1 MYALLAVLALA
12 IQSALGLDSFNP
24 DGNTFGK
31 PGLNASYD
39 YIVVGGGTGGLAI
52 AARLAEDK
60 NISVAVVEAG
70 GFYQIDNGN
79 GSVVP
84 GLFGEQGVGAAP
96 DAGFPWIDWQFVTT
110 PQSGLGNRSVHYARG
125 KTLGGSSALNYMAY
139 HRATNGS
146 YDKWAHDVGDSSYT
160 FDQLLPYYERSV
172 NVTFPSNDTRL
183 ENATVNFDRGAYN
196 EDASQTQPLHVS
208 WSGYAGVFSTW
219 FSHAFQALGL
229 RASNGFDLGSLY
241 GANYAL
247 STIDPDGAKRD
258 SSQTSFL
265 NYAMPDIAV
274 YPHTLA
280 RKILLGNDSSAEGV
294 AVTTS
299 GVNYTL
305 TAQKEVILSAGAFH
319 SPQLLML
326 SGIGPADQ
334 LKQHNIPVVKDLPGV
349 GQNMWDQIFFGV
361 AYPVSIPTT
370 ARLQTDP
377 EYAAKA
383 LEMYKANGTGPLAG
397 AAGMIAFER
406 LTDNVPELISNST
419 IADLEEYFPLDWPD
433 VEYLSTDAWSGI
445 RNRNEGPGDGTASRS
460 EISAIM
466 LSPFS
471 RGNVTLQSADA
482 VDLPIINPNWLTD
495 PRDKE
500 VAIAAFKRTRQ
511 IWDSMS
517 EIVSGEEYRPGPDV
531 QSDEAILDWIQ
542 QDSLTIWHASATCK
556 MGTRDDDRAVVD
568 SKARVYG
575 VDKLRVV
582 DASAFPFLPPGHP
595 QSTVYMLAEKIADDI
610 KQGRRSGIHT

>member
-1 MYALLAVLALA
+1 ALLAVLAFA

-39 YIVVGGGTGGLAI
+39 YIVVGGGTGGLTI

-60 NISVAVVEAG
+60 NFSVAVVEAG

-79 GSVVP
+79 GSIVP

-96 DAGFPWIDWQFVTT
+96 DTGFPWIDWQLFTT

-125 KTLGGSSALNYMAY
+125 KTLGGPSALNYMAY

-160 FDQLLPYYERSV
+160 FEQLLPYYERSV
-172 NVTFPSNDTRL
+172 NVAFPSNDTRL
-183 ENATVNFDRGAYN
+183 ENATVNLIAEHTMRMHHKHSLCTYHGLDM
-196 EDASQTQPLHVS
+196 P
-208 WSGYAGVFSTW
+208 GYSRHCLATHSRLLD
-219 FSHAFQALGL
+219 SERRIGL
-229 RASNGFDLGSLY
+229 DLGSLY
-241 GANYAL
+241 GPNYAL
-247 STIDPDGAKRD
+247 STIDPDGAERD

-265 NYAMPDIAV
+265 NYAMPDITV

-280 RKILLGNDSSAEGV
+280 RKIVLGNDSSAEGV

-319 SPQLLML
+319 SPQMLML

-334 LKQHNIPVVKDLPGV
+334 LKQHDIPVVKDLSGV
-349 GQNMWDQIFFGV
+349 EQNMWDQIFFGV
-361 AYPVSIPTT
+361 ASSVSIPTT
-370 ARLQTDP
+370 ARLQT
-377 EYAAKA
+377 ESGYAAKA
-383 LEMYKANGTGPLAG
+383 LEMYKANRTGPLAG
-397 AAGMIAFER
+397 AASMIAFER
-406 LTDNVPELISNST
+406 LTDNVPELIPDST

-445 RNRNEGPGDGTASRS
+445 RNRTEGPGDGTARQS
-460 EISAIM
+460 EIAAIM

-482 VDLPIINPNWLTD
+482 MDLPIINPNWLAD

-531 QSDEAILDWIQ
+531 QSGEAILDWIQ
-542 QDSLTIWHASATCK
+542 QNSLTIWHASATCK
-556 MGTRDDDRAVVD
+556 MGTRDDNWAVVD

-575 VDKLRVV
+575 VDKLQVV
-582 DASAFPFLPPGHP
+582 DASAFPFLAPGHP

-610 KQGRRSGIHT
+610 KQGRRS